1 MHKINCGS
9 AIGVSSIALAL
20 ALSLRLIYNDLDMFK
35 RIALKYLRCWAQKEE
50 RKPLVLRGARQV
62 GKTTLVRLFAEEF
75 EHYIYLNL
83 EEKENAAL
91 FAADSS
97 FEDLLSGVF
106 FKANVRQDSKRVLIF
121 IDEIQNEPK
130 AVQALRYFYEKRPDL
145 YVIAAGSLLESLMG
159 RHISFPVGRVEY
171 MALHPCT
178 FVEFLDAIGEEQLAC
193 RVEQIAVPQS
203 LHDYTL
209 DLFKKYMII
218 GGLPE
223 VVANYAEHRDMVRLG
238 GVFNALLSGYRDDVE
253 KYASKPKEQD
263 TIRYILNY
271 GWTFAAHRIQF
282 AKFTNTSFRSADVSN
297 AFRILEKTL
306 LLELVYPQTSASF
319 PILPDLRKSPKLLW
333 LDTGLVNY
341 VAGMQ
346 EELLFTTDSD
356 ELWNGHIAEHI
367 VAQELLGATTSF
379 GEKRMFWVR
388 DARNSQAE
396 VDFLIRYKSHLLPIE
411 VKTGSNSKLRSL
423 HQFMDE
429 SRESMALRL
438 WNGPMT
444 SDTIARADGST
455 FTLYNIPLYYAGQLS
470 EFVGGKL

>member
-1 MHKINCGS
+1 
-9 AIGVSSIALAL
+9 
-20 ALSLRLIYNDLDMFK
+20 MFR
-35 RIALKYLRCWAQKEE
+35 RIALENLREWALKAE

-62 GKTTLVRLFAEEF
+62 GKTTLVEMFAADF
-75 EHYIYLNL
+75 DHYIYLNL
-83 EEKENAAL
+83 EEKDNAEL
-91 FAADSS
+91 FATDST
-97 FEDLLSGVF
+97 FDDLLAGIF
-106 FKANVRQDSKRVLIF
+106 FKAKLPVDSPRTLIF
-121 IDEIQNEPK
+121 IDEIQTEPK

-178 FVEFLDAIGEEQLAC
+178 FVEFLSAIGEEMLVSQ
-193 RVEQIAVPQS
+193 VEKVAVPQS
-203 LHDYTL
+203 LHSYTL

-223 VVANYAEHRDMVRLG
+223 VVANYAQYHDMVRLG

-253 KYASKPKEQD
+253 KYADKPKAQD

-271 GWTFAAHRIQF
+271 GWTSAGHRIQF
-282 AKFTNTSFRSADVSN
+282 AKFTNSSFKSADVSN
-297 AFRILEKTL
+297 AFRTLEKTL
-306 LLELVYPQTSASF
+306 LLELVYPLTSTSF
-319 PILPDLRKSPKLLW
+319 PILPDLKKSPKLLW

-356 ELWNGHIAEHI
+356 ELWNGDIAEHI
-367 VAQELLGATTSF
+367 VAQELLGATTTF
-379 GEKRMFWVR
+379 GEKRLFWVR

-396 VDFLIRYKSHLLPIE
+396 VDFVIRYKSHLLPIE
-411 VKTGSNSKLRSL
+411 VKTGANSKLRSL
-423 HQFMDE
+423 HLFMEE
-429 SRESMALRL
+429 SKGNIALRL

-444 SDTIARADGST
+444 SDVITRSDGRP
-455 FTLYNIPLYYAGQLS
+455 FTLYNIPLYYAGHLHTLMQQTL
-470 EFVGGKL
+470 

>member
-1 MHKINCGS
+1 
-9 AIGVSSIALAL
+9 
-20 ALSLRLIYNDLDMFK
+20 MFR
-35 RIALKYLRCWAQKEE
+35 RIALENLREWALKAE

-62 GKTTLVRLFAEEF
+62 GKTTLVEMFAADF
-75 EHYIYLNL
+75 DHYIYLNL
-83 EEKENAAL
+83 EEKDNAEL
-91 FAADSS
+91 FATDST
-97 FEDLLSGVF
+97 FDDLLAGIF
-106 FKANVRQDSKRVLIF
+106 FKAKLPVDSPRTLIF
-121 IDEIQNEPK
+121 IDEIQTEPK

-178 FVEFLDAIGEEQLAC
+178 FVEFLSAIGEEMLVSQ
-193 RVEQIAVPQS
+193 VEKVAVPQS
-203 LHDYTL
+203 LHSYTL

-223 VVANYAEHRDMVRLG
+223 VVANYAQYHDMVRLG

-253 KYASKPKEQD
+253 KYADKPKAQD

-271 GWTFAAHRIQF
+271 GWTSAGHRIQF
-282 AKFTNTSFRSADVSN
+282 AKFTNSSFKSADVSN
-297 AFRILEKTL
+297 AFRTLEKTL
-306 LLELVYPQTSASF
+306 LLELVYPLTSTSF
-319 PILPDLRKSPKLLW
+319 PILPDLKKSPKLLW

-356 ELWNGHIAEHI
+356 ELWNGDIAEHI
-367 VAQELLGATTSF
+367 VAQELLGATTTF
-379 GEKRMFWVR
+379 GEKRLFWVR

-396 VDFLIRYKSHLLPIE
+396 VDFVIRYKSHLLPIE

-423 HQFMDE
+423 HLFME
-429 SRESMALRL
+429 ETKENIALRL

-444 SDTIARADGST
+444 SDVITRSDGRP
-455 FTLYNIPLYYAGQLS
+455 FTLYNIPLYYAGHLHTLMQQTL
-470 EFVGGKL
+470 

>member
-1 MHKINCGS
+1 
-9 AIGVSSIALAL
+9 
-20 ALSLRLIYNDLDMFK
+20 MFK

-333 LDTGLVNY
+333 LDTGLVKY

-356 ELWNGHIAEHI
+356 ELWNCDIAEHI

>member
-1 MHKINCGS
+1 
-9 AIGVSSIALAL
+9 
-20 ALSLRLIYNDLDMFK
+20 MFR
-35 RIALKYLRCWAQKEE
+35 RIALENLREWALKAE

-62 GKTTLVRLFAEEF
+62 GKTTLVEMFAADF
-75 EHYIYLNL
+75 DHYIYLNL
-83 EEKENAAL
+83 EEKDNAEL
-91 FAADSS
+91 FATDST
-97 FEDLLSGVF
+97 FDDLLAGIF
-106 FKANVRQDSKRVLIF
+106 FKAKLPVDSPRTLIF
-121 IDEIQNEPK
+121 IDEIQTEPK

-178 FVEFLDAIGEEQLAC
+178 FVEFLSAIGEEMLVSQ
-193 RVEQIAVPQS
+193 VEKVAVPQS
-203 LHDYTL
+203 LHSYTL

-223 VVANYAEHRDMVRLG
+223 VVANYAQYHDMVRLG

-253 KYASKPKEQD
+253 KYADKPKAQD

-271 GWTFAAHRIQF
+271 GWTSAGHRIQF
-282 AKFTNTSFRSADVSN
+282 AKFTNSSFKSADVSN
-297 AFRILEKTL
+297 AFRTLEKTL
-306 LLELVYPQTSASF
+306 LLELVYPLTSTSF
-319 PILPDLRKSPKLLW
+319 PILPDLKKSPKLLW

-356 ELWNGHIAEHI
+356 ELWNGDIAEHI
-367 VAQELLGATTSF
+367 VAQELLGATTTF
-379 GEKRMFWVR
+379 GEKRLFWVR

-396 VDFLIRYKSHLLPIE
+396 VDFVIRYKSHLLPIE
-411 VKTGSNSKLRSL
+411 VKTGANSKLRSL
-423 HQFMDE
+423 HLFMEE
-429 SRESMALRL
+429 SKENIALRL

-444 SDTIARADGST
+444 SDVITRSDGRP
-455 FTLYNIPLYYAGQLS
+455 FTLYNIPLYYAGHLHTLMQQTL
-470 EFVGGKL
+470 

>member
-1 MHKINCGS
+1 
-9 AIGVSSIALAL
+9 
-20 ALSLRLIYNDLDMFK
+20 MFR
-35 RIALKYLRCWAQKEE
+35 RIAQKYLYEWAQKEE

-62 GKTTLVRLFAEEF
+62 GKTTLVKMFAADF
-75 EHYIYLNL
+75 DHYIYLNL
-83 EEKENAAL
+83 EEKEDAEL

-97 FEDLLSGVF
+97 FDDLLVGIF
-106 FKANVRQDSKRVLIF
+106 FKANIPIDSSRTLIF

-145 YVIAAGSLLESLMG
+145 YVIAAGSLLESLME

-178 FVEFLDAIGEEQLAC
+178 FVEFLMAIGEDMLANQI
-193 RVEQIAVPQS
+193 EKIAVPQS
-203 LHDYTL
+203 LHGYTL

-223 VVANYAEHRDMVRLG
+223 VVANYAQYRDMVRLN

-253 KYASKPKEQD
+253 KYADKPKAQD
-263 TIRYILNY
+263 SIRYILNY
-271 GWTFAAHRIQF
+271 GWTSAGHRIQF
-282 AKFTNTSFRSADVSN
+282 AKFTNSSFKSADVSN
-297 AFRILEKTL
+297 AFRTLEKTL
-306 LLELVYPQTSASF
+306 LLELVYPLTSTSF
-319 PILPDLRKSPKLLW
+319 PILPDLKKSPKLLW

-356 ELWNGHIAEHI
+356 ELWNGDIAEHI
-367 VAQELLGATTSF
+367 VAQELLGATTLF

-388 DARNSQAE
+388 DARNSQAK
-396 VDFLIRYKSHLLPIE
+396 VDFVIRHKSHLLPIE

-423 HQFMDE
+423 HQYMEE
-429 SRESMALRL
+429 SNENIALRL

-444 SDTIARADGST
+444 SDIITRIDGRP
-455 FTLYNIPLYYAGQLS
+455 FTLYNIPLYYAGHLNAWLQQTL
-470 EFVGGKL
+470 